1 MKRPKWSMDLRKARL
16 ERGLTQAQAA
26 SLCSVSLRS
35 WSNYEAGRHKPRP
48 LLLQLYADRVS
59 YVGPSRLL

>member
-35 WSNYEAGRHKPRP
+35 WSNYEAGRHKPRLI
-48 LLLQLYADRVS
+48 LLDAYT
-59 YVGPSRLL
+59 GRLTV

>member
-16 ERGLTQAQAA
+16 ESGLTQEKAA
-26 SLCSVSLRS
+26 VLCGVSLRS

-59 YVGPSRLL
+59 YGGSSRLL